1 MKPML
6 SPLRAALVG
15 AGLLLAAATL
25 PAAATTIDRVVSPGG
40 IEAWLV
46 EDHTVPAVTVSFSFD
61 GGAAQDP
68 DGKAG
73 LASLLGEMLTEGAG
87 PYDAP
92 GFKTALADR
101 SIQLGFSTSQDYSG
115 GKLKTLTTE
124 RDAAFELLRLALA
137 EPRLA
142 QGDFDR
148 IKAGR
153 MAELNF
159 QENDPGTIA
168 DDRWSA
174 IAFPGHP
181 YGRPSIGTKESVAGI
196 GTADLQDLRRRLFAR
211 DGLRLAVVGDI
222 DAATLGPALDRVFG
236 GLPARGDRVPV
247 PEVEVAA
254 KGTETVPMAV
264 SQASI
269 QLGIPAPRRDD
280 PDYFPAIVMNHIL
293 GGSTFTSRLYRAV
306 REQRGL
312 AYSVDSDTIQLRHA
326 GLLLITA
333 GTRVDKAG
341 ESLSVIRDEIARL
354 AKDGPTEQEV
364 AEAKSYLIGS
374 YPLGFA
380 SHDALA
386 GYVLSL
392 QLAGRGRDFID
403 KYPGLIEAV
412 TPAQV
417 KAVAARV
424 LQVKDPTA
432 VVAGTPA
439 S

>member
-1 MKPML
+1 MKPTL
-6 SPLRAALVG
+6 SPLRAALAG

-46 EDHTVPAVTVSFSFD
+46 EDHTVPAITVSFAFE

-68 DGKAG
+68 EGKAG

-87 PYDAP
+87 PYDAA
-92 GFKTALADR
+92 GFKAALADR
-101 SIQLGFSTSQDYSG
+101 SIQLSFSTSQDYSG
-115 GKLKTLTTE
+115 GRLKTLTTE

-137 EPRLA
+137 EPRLE
-142 QGDFDR
+142 QDDLDR

-153 MAELNF
+153 LAELNF

-174 IAFPGHP
+174 AAFPGHP
-181 YGRPSIGTKESVAGI
+181 YGRPTIGTKDSVVAI
-196 GTADLQDLRRRLFAR
+196 TRDDLADLRQRLFAR
-211 DGLRLAVVGDI
+211 DGLRLGVVGDI
-222 DAATLGPALDRVFG
+222 DAATLGPVLDRIFG
-236 GLPARGDRVPV
+236 GLPAKGDRRPV
-247 PEVEVAA
+247 PEITVAA
-254 KGTETVPMAV
+254 KGAETVPMAV

-269 QLGIPAPRRDD
+269 QLGVPAPRRDD
-280 PDYFPAIVMNHIL
+280 PDYFPSIVMNHIL

-312 AYSVDSDTIQLRHA
+312 AYSVDSDTIQLKRT

-333 GTRVDKAG
+333 GTRADKAG

-354 AKDGPTEQEV
+354 AAEGPTEQEV

-403 KYPGLIEAV
+403 RYPGLIGAV
-412 TPAQV
+412 TPEQV
-417 KAVAARV
+417 KAVAARI

-432 VVAGTPA
+432 VVVGTPGT
-439 S
+439 

>member
-6 SPLRAALVG
+6 SPLRAALAG
-15 AGLLLAAATL
+15 AGLFLAATL
-25 PAAATTIDRVVSPGG
+25 PAAATTIDKVVSPGG

-46 EDHTVPAVTVSFSFD
+46 EDHTVPAVTLSFAID

-68 DGKAG
+68 EGKAG

-87 PYDAP
+87 PYDAA
-92 GFKTALADR
+92 GFKGALADR
-101 SIQLGFSTSQDYSG
+101 SIQLGFSTSQDYTG
-115 GKLKTLTTE
+115 GRLKTLSSE
-124 RDAAFELLRLALA
+124 RDAAFELLRLALT
-137 EPRLA
+137 EPRLDQA
-142 QGDFDR
+142 DLDR
-148 IKAGR
+148 VKAGR
-153 MAELNF
+153 LADLNF

-174 IAFPGHP
+174 AAFPGHP
-181 YGRPSIGTKESVAGI
+181 YGVPTIGTKDSVVAI
-196 GTADLQDLRRRLFAR
+196 NRADLQDLRRRLFAR
-211 DGLRLAVVGDI
+211 DGLHLAVVGDI

-236 GLPARGDRVPV
+236 GLPARGDRRPV
-247 PEVEVAA
+247 PEVRPKAA
-254 KGTETVPMAV
+254 GAETVPMAV

-269 QLGIPAPRRDD
+269 QLGLPAPRRDD

-312 AYSVDSDTIQLRHA
+312 AYSVDSSILQFQHTGI
-326 GLLLITA
+326 LLVTA
-333 GTRVDKAG
+333 GTRADKAG
-341 ESLSVIRDEIARL
+341 DSLSVIRDEIARL

-380 SHDALA
+380 SADGLA
-386 GYVLSL
+386 SYVLQL

-403 KYPGLIEAV
+403 QYPGLIGAV
-412 TPAQV
+412 TPERV

-424 LQVKDPTA
+424 LRVENPTA
-432 VVAGTPA
+432 VVVGTPA